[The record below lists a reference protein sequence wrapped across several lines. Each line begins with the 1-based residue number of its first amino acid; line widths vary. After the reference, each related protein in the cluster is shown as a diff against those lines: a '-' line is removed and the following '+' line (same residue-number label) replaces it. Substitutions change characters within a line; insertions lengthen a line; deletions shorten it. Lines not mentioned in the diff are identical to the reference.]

1 MKTGVPPS
9 SQDSPASAARWR
21 QALLALSSPLLIGLA
36 LVHGLAGDWVQSLPA
51 LAIGAGLLMYSWRA
65 RRRRRGELLRA
76 LRLKRNP

>member
-1 MKTGVPPS
+1 MIGPPHL
-9 SQDSPASAARWR
+9 QESPASATRWR

-51 LAIGAGLLMYSWRA
+51 LTIGVGMLMYSWIA

>member
-1 MKTGVPPS
+1 MTGPPLL
-9 SQDSPASAARWR
+9 QDSPASATRWR

-36 LVHGLAGDWVQSLPA
+36 LVHGLAGDWIQSLPA
-51 LAIGAGLLMYSWRA
+51 LTIGLGLLIHSWIA

>member
-1 MKTGVPPS
+1 MNGSPLPP
-9 SQDSPASAARWR
+9 QESPASAAHWR

-36 LVHGLAGDWVQSLPA
+36 LVHGMAGDWVQSLPA
-51 LAIGAGLLMYSWRA
+51 LAIGVGLLMYSWMA

>member
-1 MKTGVPPS
+1 
-9 SQDSPASAARWR
+9 
-21 QALLALSSPLLIGLA
+21 

-51 LAIGAGLLMYSWRA
+51 LAIGVGLLIYSWMA

>member
-1 MKTGVPPS
+1 MITGPPHLH
-9 SQDSPASAARWR
+9 DSPASATRWR

-51 LAIGAGLLMYSWRA
+51 LTIGLGLLIYSWIA
-65 RRRRRGELLRA
+65 RRRRRSELLRA

>member
-1 MKTGVPPS
+1 MTGPPLL
-9 SQDSPASAARWR
+9 QDSPASATRWR
-21 QALLALSSPLLIGLA
+21 QALLALASPLLIGLA

-51 LAIGAGLLMYSWRA
+51 LTIGLGLLIYSWIA

>member
-1 MKTGVPPS
+1 MTGPPHL
-9 SQDSPASAARWR
+9 QESPASATRWR

-36 LVHGLAGDWVQSLPA
+36 LVHGLAGDWAQSLPA
-51 LAIGAGLLMYSWRA
+51 LTIGLGLLIYSSIA

>member
-1 MKTGVPPS
+1 MTGPPLP
-9 SQDSPASAARWR
+9 QDSPASATRWR

-51 LAIGAGLLMYSWRA
+51 LTIGLGLLIYSWIA

>member
-1 MKTGVPPS
+1 MAGPPHL
-9 SQDSPASAARWR
+9 QESPASATRWR

-36 LVHGLAGDWVQSLPA
+36 LLHGLAGDWVQSLPA
-51 LAIGAGLLMYSWRA
+51 LTIGLGLLIYSWIA

>member
-1 MKTGVPPS
+1 
-9 SQDSPASAARWR
+9 
-21 QALLALSSPLLIGLA
+21 LIGLA

-51 LAIGAGLLMYSWRA
+51 LTIGVGLLMYSWIA

>member
-1 MKTGVPPS
+1 MAGPPHL
-9 SQDSPASAARWR
+9 QESPASATRWR

-36 LVHGLAGDWVQSLPA
+36 LVHGLAGDWAQSLPA
-51 LAIGAGLLMYSWRA
+51 LTIGLGLLIYSWIA

>member
-1 MKTGVPPS
+1 MTGPPPI
-9 SQDSPASAARWR
+9 QDSPASATHWR

-36 LVHGLAGDWVQSLPA
+36 LVHGMAGDWVQSLPA
-51 LAIGAGLLMYSWRA
+51 LSIGVGLLMYSWIA

>member
-1 MKTGVPPS
+1 MITGPPHL
-9 SQDSPASAARWR
+9 QDSPASATRWR

-51 LAIGAGLLMYSWRA
+51 LTIGLGLLIYSWIA

>member
-1 MKTGVPPS
+1 MTWPPLL
-9 SQDSPASAARWR
+9 QDSPASATRWR

-36 LVHGLAGDWVQSLPA
+36 LVHGLAGDWIQSLPA
-51 LAIGAGLLMYSWRA
+51 LTIGLGLLIYSWIA